1 MVYLP
6 KTAEKA
12 LSLLP
17 LQLIRYKGVTK
28 LLFKRSLIGLQ
39 KGVSK
44 SLKGHLLQAKR
55 ALIRTQLSPNKNR
68 VDEKY
73 LQRGLLTVELLT
85 SKISKKPTLKD
96 TVFSTL

>member
-1 MVYLP
+1 M
-6 KTAEKA
+6 
-12 LSLLP
+12 LSSLS

-28 LLFKRSLIGLQ
+28 LLFKRCLIGLQ

-44 SLKGHLLQAKR
+44 GLKEHLLKAKK
-55 ALIRTQLSPNKNR
+55 ALIRMQLSLNKNR
-68 VDEKY
+68 VGEKY